1 MSAQQ
6 PTDLHRLMSDALA
19 TGNRAAALAL
29 YEPDAVFVPQPGQAA
44 SGLAAI
50 GAALDQ
56 FMALKPTLIVDPA
69 QVLQAG
75 DTALL
80 RATWTLTGTGP
91 DGQPIRMAGEA
102 TDVARRQPD
111 GSWRY
116 LIDQPWGASD
126 AGGRRPAPRSHG

>member
-1 MSAQQ
+1 MPAQQ
-6 PTDLHRLMSDALA
+6 PTDIHRLMSEALA
-19 TGNRAAALAL
+19 TGNREAALAL
-29 YEPDAVFVPQPGQAA
+29 YEPDAVFVPRPGQVAG
-44 SGLAAI
+44 GLAAI

-56 FMALKPTLIVDPA
+56 FLALKPTLTVEPA

-80 RATWTLTGTGP
+80 RAKWTLTGTGP

-102 TDVARRQPD
+102 TDVARRQAD

-116 LIDQPWGASD
+116 RIDQPWGAS
-126 AGGRRPAPRSHG
+126 

>member
-1 MSAQQ
+1 MPAQQ
-6 PTDLHRLMSDALA
+6 PTDIHRLISEALA
-19 TGNRAAALAL
+19 AGDRAAALAL
-29 YEPDAVFVPQPGQAA
+29 YEPDAVFVPQPGQVA

-56 FMALKPTLIVDPA
+56 FLALEPTLTVEPG
-69 QVLQAG
+69 QVLRAG

-80 RATWTLTGTGP
+80 RAKWTLTGTGP

-102 TDVARRQPD
+102 TDVARRQAD

-116 LIDQPWGASD
+116 VIDQPWGAS
-126 AGGRRPAPRSHG
+126 